1 MIQFDN
7 IFQMGWNHQLAM
19 GFTITSIESIGP
31 GNQSLAQARKQ
42 RAKERF
48 CWNVLGVGTVWGIHW
63 MCKNWDR
70 LERYAASWR
79 HREMMWFCETYDVVL
94 RSKLFLIQGK
104 DFNWTYLTTWNFEKP
119 KLSTVFGCF
128 SLDPHTP
135 IHLFFSGK
143 KKGATI
149 DGRNPAPL
157 GMYKTLKIMG

>member
-128 SLDPHTP
+128 FGPSYPNTSLF
-135 IHLFFSGK
+135 LWEKEGSYYWWK
-143 KKGATI
+143 KSCTTW
-149 DGRNPAPL
+149 DV
-157 GMYKTLKIMG
+157 